1 MAMALCKILDVPT
14 MMAMITPVASPVA
27 VLKSE
32 SSPMVFCAFALLNS
46 KKKMVKSNEES
57 LTLFVSRDMMMASV
71 ESYSLR
77 WARSPSESMVVA
89 VQLARSCF

>member
-32 SSPMVFCAFALLNS
+32 SSSIVFCAFALPNS
-46 KKKMVKSNEES
+46 KKKMVKSK
-57 LTLFVSRDMMMASV
+57 M
-71 ESYSLR
+71 LR
-77 WARSPSESMVVA
+77 PKKPYEMYRIGGA
-89 VQLARSCF
+89 V